1 MKFKKLGIDHI
12 LFDVWGHDILGAIF
26 WAGVPK
32 RATNVKTT
40 MDTYLIL
47 EIFNFHFELKIFL
60 FYSFL

>member
-32 RATNVKTT
+32 RATNVVTT
-40 MDTYLIL
+40 MYTYLML
-47 EIFNFHFELKIFL
+47 KIFNFHF
-60 FYSFL
+60 